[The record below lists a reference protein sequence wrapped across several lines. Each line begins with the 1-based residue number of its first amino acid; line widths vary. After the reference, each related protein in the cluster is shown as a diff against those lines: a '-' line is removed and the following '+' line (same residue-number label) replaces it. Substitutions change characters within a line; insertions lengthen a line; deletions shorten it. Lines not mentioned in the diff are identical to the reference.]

1 MKDINSI
8 EIDRSM
14 YETKDE
20 YENAVKTA
28 IMLLLDAGYIMT
40 VEYEDCDF
48 VVIKYSYSDEEIG
61 DKMPRWISPDEWELI
76 LSSRK
81 GGDTIS

>member
-40 VEYEDCDF
+40 VDYEERDL

-61 DKMPRWISPDEWELI
+61 DEMPRWITPDEWELI
-76 LSSRK
+76 LSNRK

>member
-1 MKDINSI
+1 MKNINSI

-20 YENAVKTA
+20 YENAVKTL

-40 VEYEDCDF
+40 VDYEDAD
-48 VVIKYSYSDEEIG
+48 VVMIKYGFSEEEIG
-61 DKMPRWISPDEWELI
+61 DEMPRWITPDEWELI
-76 LSSRK
+76 LSRRK
-81 GGDTIS
+81 GGGTIS